1 VLRVQRNQRTD
12 KKFMKYLAGCL
23 LSMLVTVCNATELHT
38 KTDVN
43 VHVHKVGDG
52 FEVKAS
58 YWVPMNLCN
67 AFAFITDYE
76 DAKNIK
82 GIEESK
88 IISRTD
94 NKAIVERKAKETVL
108 LFPLEIHTTVEY
120 TELPSRGLN
129 FEQIKGDNKV
139 YKGTWRLEP
148 EGNLT
153 KFVYQ
158 SVIELNS
165 MVPKNVLEYF
175 MKNTIK
181 KRFEAMAARASLKA
195 QTPHP
200 KCP

>member
-1 VLRVQRNQRTD
+1 
-12 KKFMKYLAGCL
+12 
-23 LSMLVTVCNATELHT
+23 
-38 KTDVN
+38 
-43 VHVHKVGDG
+43 VGDG

-148 EGNLT
+148 EGGFT

-158 SVIELNS
+158 SVD
-165 MVPKNVLEYF
+165 
-175 MKNTIK
+175 
-181 KRFEAMAARASLKA
+181 
-195 QTPHP
+195 
-200 KCP
+200 